1 MIGIADIRQQA
12 KKEKFIMMRLEK
24 KQIKMIT
31 LSIVAFFIVSIV
43 GIAMSQNEQLQVA
56 GAAPAS
62 SVGVV
67 DYQALM
73 AMHPDMAKA
82 QAEFETAAAEA
93 QKTFDAKSVG
103 MNDQEKQDY
112 FMQLQQNLGNK
123 QQALIDPI
131 IKKVE
136 DAIKAVADKK
146 GLSVVVDKNQVVYG
160 GQDIT
165 QEVAKNF
172 K

>member
-1 MIGIADIRQQA
+1 
-12 KKEKFIMMRLEK
+12 
-24 KQIKMIT
+24 
-31 LSIVAFFIVSIV
+31 
-43 GIAMSQNEQLQVA
+43 
-56 GAAPAS
+56 
-62 SVGVV
+62 
-67 DYQALM
+67 
-73 AMHPDMAKA
+73 MAKA
-82 QAEFETAAAEA
+82 QAEFEAAATEA
-93 QKTFDAKSVG
+93 QKLFDEKSVG
-103 MNDQEKQDY
+103 MNEKEKQDY

-123 QQALIDPI
+123 QQALIEPI
-131 IKKVE
+131 YQKVE

>member
-1 MIGIADIRQQA
+1 
-12 KKEKFIMMRLEK
+12 MMRLEK

-73 AMHPDMAKA
+73 AQHPDMATA
-82 QAEFETAAAEA
+82 QAELQAALTEA
-93 QKTFDAKSVG
+93 QKNFDEKSVG
-103 MNDQEKQDY
+103 MNDKEKQDY
-112 FMQLQQNLGNK
+112 YVQLQQNLGNK
-123 QQALIDPI
+123 EQSLIEPI
-131 IKKVE
+131 MKKIE
-136 DAIKAVADKK
+136 DAIKSVADKK
-146 GLSVVVDKNQVVYG
+146 GLSVVVDKKQVVSG

-165 QEVAKNF
+165 QEVVKNF

>member
-1 MIGIADIRQQA
+1 
-12 KKEKFIMMRLEK
+12 MMRLEK
-24 KQIKMIT
+24 RQIKMIT
-31 LSIVAFFIVSIV
+31 LSIVAFFVLSIV

-73 AMHPDMAKA
+73 AQHPDMATA
-82 QAEFETAAAEA
+82 QAEFEAAAAEA
-93 QKTFDAKSVG
+93 QKNFDEKAAT
-103 MNDQEKQDY
+103 MNDKEKQDY
-112 FMQLQQNLGNK
+112 FVQLQQNLGVK
-123 QQALIDPI
+123 EQSLIEPI
-131 IKKVE
+131 RKKVE
-136 DAIKAVADKK
+136 AAIKAVADKK

-165 QEVAKNF
+165 QEVVKNF

>member
-1 MIGIADIRQQA
+1 
-12 KKEKFIMMRLEK
+12 MMRLEK
-24 KQIKMIT
+24 RQIKMIT
-31 LSIVAFFIVSIV
+31 LSIVAFFVLSIV

-67 DYQALM
+67 DWQALM
-73 AMHPDMAKA
+73 AQHPDMVT
-82 QAEFETAAAEA
+82 AEAELKAAAEEA
-93 QKTFDAKSVG
+93 QKNFDEKSAT
-103 MNDQEKQDY
+103 MNDKEKQDY
-112 FMQLQQNLGNK
+112 YVQLQQNLGVK
-123 QQALIDPI
+123 QQSLLEPI

-136 DAIKAVADKK
+136 DAIKKVADKK
-146 GLSVVVDKNQVVYG
+146 GLSVVVEKNQVVYG

-165 QEVAKNF
+165 ADVVKNF

>member
-1 MIGIADIRQQA
+1 
-12 KKEKFIMMRLEK
+12 MMRLEK

-31 LSIVAFFIVSIV
+31 LSIVAFFVVSIV

-67 DYQALM
+67 DMQVLTSQ
-73 AMHPDMAKA
+73 HPDLAKA
-82 QAEFETAAAEA
+82 QAEFDAARAEA
-93 QKTFDAKSVG
+93 QKNFEEKSVS
-103 MNDQEKQDY
+103 MNDKEKQDY
-112 FMQLQQNLGNK
+112 LMQLQQSLEVK
-123 QQALIDPI
+123 EQALIEPI
-131 IKKVE
+131 YKKIE
-136 DAIKAVADKK
+136 EAIKAVADKK
-146 GLSVVVDKNQVVYG
+146 GLSVVVQKHQVIYG

-165 QEVAKNF
+165 QEVIKNF

>member
-1 MIGIADIRQQA
+1 
-12 KKEKFIMMRLEK
+12 MMRLEK
-24 KQIKMIT
+24 RQIKMIT

-67 DYQALM
+67 EYQVLM
-73 AMHPDMAKA
+73 AQHPDMATA
-82 QAEFETAAAEA
+82 QAEFQAAAEEA
-93 QKTFDAKSVG
+93 QKNFEEKSVG
-103 MNDQEKQDY
+103 MNDKEKQDY
-112 FMQLQQNLGNK
+112 FVQLQQNLGIK
-123 QQALIDPI
+123 EQSLIDPI
-131 IKKVE
+131 RKKVE

-165 QEVAKNF
+165 QEVVKNF

>member
-1 MIGIADIRQQA
+1 
-12 KKEKFIMMRLEK
+12 MMRLEK

-67 DYQALM
+67 DYQTLM
-73 AMHPDMAKA
+73 GMHPDMAAA
-82 QAEFETAAAEA
+82 QAELQTALAEA
-93 QKTFDAKSVG
+93 QKNFDEKSVG
-103 MNDQEKQDY
+103 MNEKEKQDY
-112 FMQLQQNLGNK
+112 YVQLQQNLGVK
-123 QQALIDPI
+123 EQALIEPI
-131 IKKVE
+131 MKKIE

-146 GLSVVVDKNQVVYG
+146 GLSVVVDKKQVIYG

-165 QEVAKNF
+165 QEVVKNF

>member
-1 MIGIADIRQQA
+1 
-12 KKEKFIMMRLEK
+12 MMRLEK
-24 KQIKMIT
+24 RQIKMIT

-67 DYQALM
+67 DYQTLM
-73 AMHPDMAKA
+73 GMHPDMATA
-82 QAEFETAAAEA
+82 QAEFEKATNEA
-93 QKTFDAKSVG
+93 QQTFNEKAAT
-103 MNDQEKQDY
+103 MNEKEKQDY
-112 FMQLQQNLGNK
+112 FMQLQQNLNIK
-123 QQALIDPI
+123 QQALLEPI
-131 IKKVE
+131 EKKIE
-136 DAIKAVADKK
+136 EAIKAVADKK
-146 GLSVVVDKNQVVYG
+146 GLSVVVDKSQVVYG

-165 QEVAKNF
+165 QEVIKNYT